1 MKGIHLK
8 KSFACAKVEYIKWVC
23 DARMIIIAVLLVFI
37 HSFAITPLRENAELM
52 GEPLNILEPFIAVA
66 NSGAILLIIPLVFMT
81 LISDFPKIDTNTVFY
96 ISRTG
101 RISWLLGQVLKLIFM
116 AVSFLS
122 VIFLGAVLPMLGRGF
137 WGGKWSR
144 VATDFVLEFPEKTS
158 NFGVR
163 LLPVNLYNQMSVFD
177 AAVKSYLLVF
187 AYLMIIGLLMLAFSL
202 ARQKNAGFVVTGCVI
217 SLGTAFCSV
226 NTQLMW
232 IMPMA
237 NTIVW
242 LHYTKYFKRP
252 VVPIMFSVCY
262 LLAVIAVLL
271 LFCVFAVRR
280 FDYDHV
286 TEIL

>member
-37 HSFAITPLRENAELM
+37 HSFAIMPLRENAELM

-122 VIFLGAVLPMLGRGF
+122 VIFLGA
-137 WGGKWSR
+137 
-144 VATDFVLEFPEKTS
+144 
-158 NFGVR
+158 
-163 LLPVNLYNQMSVFD
+163 
-177 AAVKSYLLVF
+177 
-187 AYLMIIGLLMLAFSL
+187 GL
-202 ARQKNAGFVVTGCVI
+202 I
-217 SLGTAFCSV
+217 
-226 NTQLMW
+226 
-232 IMPMA
+232 
-237 NTIVW
+237 
-242 LHYTKYFKRP
+242 
-252 VVPIMFSVCY
+252 
-262 LLAVIAVLL
+262 
-271 LFCVFAVRR
+271 RR
-280 FDYDHV
+280 RIHDSETV
-286 TEIL
+286 Q